1 MSMFSFE
8 RQKKKKKHR
17 WEKAIDSNILDDLLV
32 WITKGMIWE
41 SQRWMHENEM
51 KRNKNTDLFTLD
63 FVYLTFEVI
72 SAMFKTT
79 YIFRDAIK
87 NV

>member
-1 MSMFSFE
+1 MKG
-8 RQKKKKKHR
+8 KKEKKTIR
-17 WEKAIDSNILDDLLV
+17 WEKAIESNILDDLLV

-51 KRNKNTDLFTLD
+51 KRNENTDLFTLD

-87 NV
+87 NI